1 MIRRLAGLVVMPA
14 VVVALVSGCG
24 GDDDTPATEGGVVI
38 DVVIENGTVTPGNER
53 IEATVGEDITVRIDS
68 DADDELHVHA
78 VPEHSFEIH
87 PGTQETQF
95 SVDVPGQV
103 AVELHDTGKTV
114 ATLLV
119 RP

>member
-1 MIRRLAGLVVMPA
+1 MIRRLAGVVVVPA
-14 VVVALVSGCG
+14 VVAALVSGCG
-24 GDDDTPATEGGVVI
+24 GDSDTPVTEDGVVI
-38 DVVIENGTVTPGNER
+38 DVVIDGGSVTPSNER
-53 IEATVGEDITVRIDS
+53 IEAAVGETVTVRIES

-78 VPEHSFEIH
+78 VPEHSFEIY

>member
-1 MIRRLAGLVVMPA
+1 MIRRLAGVVVVPA

-24 GDDDTPATEGGVVI
+24 GDNDTPATDDGVVI
-38 DVVIENGTVTPGNER
+38 DVVIDAGSVTPSNER
-53 IEATVGEDITVRIDS
+53 IEAAVGETVTVRIES

>member
-1 MIRRLAGLVVMPA
+1 MIRRLAGVVVVPA

-24 GDDDTPATEGGVVI
+24 GD
-38 DVVIENGTVTPGNER
+38 
-53 IEATVGEDITVRIDS
+53 
-68 DADDELHVHA
+68 ADDELHEHA

-103 AVELHDTGKTV
+103 AVELHGTGKTV

>member
-1 MIRRLAGLVVMPA
+1 M
-14 VVVALVSGCG
+14 
-24 GDDDTPATEGGVVI
+24 I
-38 DVVIENGTVTPGNER
+38 DVVIDGGSVTPSNER
-53 IEATVGEDITVRIDS
+53 IEAAVGETVTVRIES

-87 PGTQETQF
+87 PGGQETKF

>member
-1 MIRRLAGLVVMPA
+1 MIRRLAGVVVVPA
-14 VVVALVSGCG
+14 VVAALVSGCG
-24 GDDDTPATEGGVVI
+24 GDSDTPATEDGVVI
-38 DVVIENGTVTPGNER
+38 DVVIDGGSVTPSNER
-53 IEATVGEDITVRIDS
+53 IEAAVGETVTVRIES

-103 AVELHDTGKTV
+103 AVELHDAGTTV